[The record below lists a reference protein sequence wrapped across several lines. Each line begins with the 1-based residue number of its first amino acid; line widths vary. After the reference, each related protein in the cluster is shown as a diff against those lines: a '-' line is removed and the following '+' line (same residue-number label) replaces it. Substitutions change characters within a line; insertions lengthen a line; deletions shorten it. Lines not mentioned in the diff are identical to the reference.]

1 MTFAEARKAVV
12 AIVGGGLTVA
22 AGIYTTGTLGH
33 VLAIALATVTAA
45 GVYFTPNARPLPRVA
60 QHIRIAP
67 DMDVTAAAKMAAR
80 AARRDGGRL
89 M

>member
-45 GVYFTPNARPLPRVA
+45 GVYFTPNARAPLPQRYVQA
-60 QHIRIAP
+60 AHESESAP
-67 DMDVTAAAKMAAR
+67 R
-80 AARRDGGRL
+80 W
-89 M
+89 